1 LLLDTPDG
9 DVILLPDD
17 ENVPVLAIS
26 TNLSKTMLMATLN
39 VDGRL
44 LQQNEHGL
52 KEPHSPATHAIPAP

>member
-1 LLLDTPDG
+1 LLLDTPKG

-17 ENVPVLAIS
+17 EKVPVFAAS

-52 KEPHSPATHAIPAP
+52 KEPHSPATHAMPAP